1 MTGPG
6 PDDEHPSPPGAA
18 VGVGPHPGPWPDDPR
33 LDPSLAGVQ
42 VQSDGYEKARAAY
55 RAAASALADSRDRL
69 GHLEQDLAELGTERG
84 RLEAELADARARNDA
99 ARAEFDRHRAS
110 LRSLAVESYVQGRGS
125 VADDLAG
132 RLAGLFLPGP
142 DGVRPSD
149 TGSRFATDPRWN
161 ADPTFSEY
169 FHGDTGAGLG
179 ASHQTGW
186 TALVAHL
193 LLTRHADDLV
203 S

>member
-1 MTGPG
+1 MADNGG
-6 PDDEHPSPPGAA
+6 VAEPSPPARPRARRSRLALLTAA
-18 VGVGPHPGPWPDDPR
+18 LAVVAGVVGVVPARLAPVGAQETEVIDDPR

-84 RLEAELADARARNDA
+84 RLEAELADARTRNDA

-110 LRSLAVESYVQGRGS
+110 LRSLAVRFTYVIAS
-125 VADDLAG
+125 VPVL
-132 RLAGLFLPGP
+132 RTTIS
-142 DGVRPSD
+142 VVSVMR
-149 TGSRFATDPRWN
+149 T
-161 ADPTFSEY
+161 
-169 FHGDTGAGLG
+169 
-179 ASHQTGW
+179 QT
-186 TALVAHL
+186 
-193 LLTRHADDLV
+193 